1 MPALA
6 ELGIG
11 RLMIGKAAEYVPHI
25 ALELHTIRTSP
36 LISDNISPTVA
47 PNAQCVPATAVGV
60 KIIPVKTLAIPVLQ
74 DTTCSMIETI
84 SVLILLGLI
93 FQVLVLV
100 FPKPNVATDPARR
113 CTTFLWD
120 KAQRVVTLR
129 GLTHTEQLM
138 IQEQVLPLEEIV
150 TCVSLA
156 ALDVEYVTA
165 NRIPNAQVAL

>member
-60 KIIPVKTLAIPVLQ
+60 KIIPVKTLAIPVPQ

-84 SVLILLGLI
+84 SALILLVLI
-93 FQVLVLV
+93 FQVPDLAS
-100 FPKPNVATDPARR
+100 PKPNVVTDPVR

-120 KAQRVVTLR
+120 KARRVVTLR

-150 TCVSLA
+150 MCVSLA